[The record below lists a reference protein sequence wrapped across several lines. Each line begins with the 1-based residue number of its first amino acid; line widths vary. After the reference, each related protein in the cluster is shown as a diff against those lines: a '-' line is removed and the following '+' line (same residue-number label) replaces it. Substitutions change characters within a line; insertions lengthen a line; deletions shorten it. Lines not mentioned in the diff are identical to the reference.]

1 MQKVNFFFFLRFIFF
16 FLNDLFLEP
25 NHTNIFF
32 SIFFLSSLGLKS
44 FVDMKVKG
52 PNGQLLVAL
61 YVAAQEVQKK
71 KKRNEKKKN
80 SE

>member
-1 MQKVNFFFFLRFIFF
+1 
-16 FLNDLFLEP
+16 
-25 NHTNIFF
+25 
-32 SIFFLSSLGLKS
+32 
-44 FVDMKVKG
+44 MKVKG